1 MTRFSELE
9 GKIALVTGGSR
20 KLGAAVARELA
31 RHGVSVAVNYLRE
44 EEECEKLCRELRE
57 AGVRALGLRGD
68 VTSEAEVSTLVDRT
82 WKELG
87 PADILVNNVGTYSD
101 APFLQLTPGTFDEVL
116 ATNVRSTFLVS
127 RSAGARMKERGG
139 GVVVNL
145 GAADALHRSHSVY
158 GLAKLGV
165 AYLTQ
170 ALALELAPE
179 VRCNAV
185 APDLMEDNED
195 LDPSSDFARGS
206 VAATP
211 LGRLVRRA
219 EIAEVIV
226 LLCTSAFASVTGQV
240 LGMDGGRSIPRIRFG
255 RGYQE

>member
-1 MTRFSELE
+1 MTELLE
-9 GKIALVTGGSR
+9 LAGKVALVTGGSR

-31 RHGVSVAVNYLRE
+31 RHRVSVAVNYLRE
-44 EEECEKLCRELRE
+44 ADECEKLCRELR
-57 AGVRALGLRGD
+57 ATGVRALALQAD
-68 VTSEAEVSTLVDRT
+68 VTDADQVSDLVERT
-82 WKELG
+82 WDELG
-87 PADILVNNVGTYSD
+87 PVDVLVNNVGTYAD
-101 APFLQLTPGTFDEVL
+101 APFLQLTPDGFDEVI
-116 ATNVRSTFLVS
+116 ATNVRSVYLVS
-127 RSAGARMKERGG
+127 RSAGARMKERGM

-165 AYLTQ
+165 TYLTQ

-195 LDPSSDFARGS
+195 LDPGSEFARDS

-219 EIAEVIV
+219 DIAEVIA
-226 LLCTSAFASVTGQV
+226 LMCTSTFASVTGQV
-240 LGMDGGRSIPRIRFG
+240 LGIDGGRSIPRIRFG
-255 RGYQE
+255 